1 MVIPPAE
8 GGLEDAMKLTEME
21 AARHNQAPPDR
32 RLDLG
37 ERDADLKRIGL
48 SQAHAGEY
56 AGAGDN

>member
-1 MVIPPAE
+1 
-8 GGLEDAMKLTEME
+8 MKLTEME

-37 ERDADLKRIGL
+37 ERDTDLERVGL
-48 SQAHAGEY
+48 VQAHAGEY